1 MCVLYYLEQMSASVT
16 RLVHWV
22 GRVIQSL
29 ASVSVDME
37 SVALSAIAAVL
48 TSGVFHKLLKETA
61 DVCVISVLWSVFLI
75 ISFY

>member
-1 MCVLYYLEQMSASVT
+1 M
-16 RLVHWV
+16 
-22 GRVIQSL
+22 IQSL

-61 DVCVISVLWSVFLI
+61 DVCVISVL
-75 ISFY
+75 